1 MYITYTQNGD
11 VNLMS
16 FWSWIGLADKQ
27 ELVALQSE
35 ISALRNENK
44 SLQEQ
49 NQKLIETLEKTNKKY
64 MDTIINE
71 LTNNSRKTN
80 EQIQDTNGS
89 IKLLASAIS
98 NSQKDIFNISSSMK
112 ERGEQIVQLLSISKE
127 LDKKADNMEDI
138 QENIQLL
145 AESTK
150 YMWSIMKAIWV
161 DSVLSDIDSI
171 IQNDEKK

>member
-1 MYITYTQNGD
+1 M
-11 VNLMS
+11 
-16 FWSWIGLADKQ
+16 
-27 ELVALQSE
+27 
-35 ISALRNENK
+35 RNENK

-89 IKLLASAIS
+89 IKLLASTIS

>member
-1 MYITYTQNGD
+1 
-11 VNLMS
+11 MS

-71 LTNNSRKTN
+71 LTNNNRKTN

-89 IKLLASAIS
+89 IKLLASTIS